1 MGIAGYLDLRYAETM
16 RRYPVLFVLLLSF
29 LMPLQSVA
37 EVLFAPD
44 PCPAEMA
51 MDSEDDGHMP
61 CCPDNEILPLCKTLK
76 SCHLCNTPAQP
87 TAAVAELPPVPLI
100 ANAGV
105 IAVSHHLP
113 MNLASIWRP
122 PTHT

>member
-1 MGIAGYLDLRYAETM
+1 M

-37 EVLFAPD
+37 EELFAPN

-51 MDSEDDGHMP
+51 MDSQDDGNMP
-61 CCPDNEILPLCKTLK
+61 CCPDSETVPLCKTLK
-76 SCHLCNTPAQP
+76 SCHLCKTPAQP
-87 TAAVAELPPVPLI
+87 IAAVAALPSLPPVV
-100 ANAGV
+100 NARV

-113 MNLASIWRP
+113 MNFANIWRP